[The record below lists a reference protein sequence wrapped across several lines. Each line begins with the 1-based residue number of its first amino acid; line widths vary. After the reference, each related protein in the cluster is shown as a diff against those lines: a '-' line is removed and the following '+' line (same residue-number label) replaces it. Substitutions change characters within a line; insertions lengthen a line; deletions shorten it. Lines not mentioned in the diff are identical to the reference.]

1 MKSGKVDSAAKVAP
15 KPAPF
20 AAEIDSPQIQ
30 DLKLAISELCF
41 AAYAKK
47 GVDELQRVCVSLLK
61 KNEQLKGEN
70 DGLEAS
76 IGEVVREVSAQTEA
90 AGGEAPDDAVAKS
103 VTVVEGVGVELCK
116 VVSHRVG
123 SRMPYLQKKTKV
135 KLIDYVACR
144 QWIKLRICA
153 LACLTFHKNVRLYK
167 SSAALL
173 LEGQAV
179 GSLPESVG
187 YLSALGSSFR
197 IPGQPSIGCT
207 AGGIITLTAY
217 SAELVRT
224 FPDEI
229 HLFGCFGLPIALRIS
244 RHGHM
249 LLDAIFFE
257 ELRQIF
263 AHELQAVVGDD
274 GLRDAKSLDASLTCE
289 CQKSPLREYVQLKC
303 ARLPSGHRWAELLRS
318 SENFASARVYAFIV
332 AGLDSAE

>member
-1 MKSGKVDSAAKVAP
+1 MSFS
-15 KPAPF
+15 
-20 AAEIDSPQIQ
+20 ISPE
-30 DLKLAISELCF
+30 DLLAFIF
-41 AAYAKK
+41 K
-47 GVDELQRVCVSLLK
+47 
-61 KNEQLKGEN
+61 
-70 DGLEAS
+70 AS
-76 IGEVVREVSAQTEA
+76 IGEVVGEVSAQTGA
-90 AGGEAPDDAVAKS
+90 ARGEAPDEGVATEQARVAYAAV
-103 VTVVEGVGVELCK
+103 GVGVELCK

-123 SRMPYLQKKTKV
+123 SRMPYLQKQTKV
-135 KLIDYVACR
+135 KLIDYIACR

-153 LACLTFHKNVRLYK
+153 LACLTFHKNVQLPK

-197 IPGQPSIGCT
+197 IPGQPSIECT
-207 AGGIITLTAY
+207 AGGIITLAAY
-217 SAELVRT
+217 SAELVQT

-249 LLDAIFFE
+249 LLDAIFLE

-274 GLRDAKSLDASLTCE
+274 GLRDAKSLDAPLTCE
-289 CQKSPLREYVQLKC
+289 CQKSPLREYVRLKC
-303 ARLPSGHRWAELLRS
+303 DRLPSGHLWAELLRS
-318 SENFASARVYAFIV
+318 SENFASARVYAFIT
-332 AGLDSAE
+332 ASLDSAE